1 MQSITQAA
9 RAYQAASDRR
19 SQRVQEADVF
29 RRAIGALKAAR
40 DAGPV
45 QRVRALA
52 DNRRLWMAVTDLMR
66 DPDNSLP
73 ITLRA
78 SILSVGL
85 TVQRDMDSEQP
96 DFDFLIDINENI
108 AAGLSG
114 QPLMTPLIFDS
125 CITMPKQA
133 RLSWT
138 PLFVSGWVT

>member
-29 RRAIGALKAAR
+29 RRAIGVLKAAR

-45 QRVRALA
+45 QRVRALS

-96 DFDFLIDINENI
+96 DFDFLIEINENI

-114 QPLMTPLIFDS
+114 QP
-125 CITMPKQA
+125 
-133 RLSWT
+133 
-138 PLFVSGWVT
+138 